1 MYEPRVYLSEEL
13 SNEDYHAEK
22 EHVSGSFLHTLL
34 AYCPAKAK
42 FTPPKDAAHFIFG
55 TTAHTN
61 MLEKHRFDSAYIRLP
76 EQSEFKDLITSEAGI
91 KSFLKAEGVA
101 GYSSKSLPEL
111 LEMVDRTGKNPH
123 IWHRILKQVEDE
135 AKGRLIVPGKD
146 YDRVMTMREVVMN
159 NGAMRE
165 VVESG
170 SPEVSI
176 FVMIHGVKVKVR
188 IDRITADACIVDYK
202 STKSAQPEEFGR
214 HAMNLG
220 YWLKM
225 ALQHDA
231 FHAYY
236 GRPPTA
242 VKLLAQEKE
251 EPFLAKLYRLSDF
264 QLNEGRMQYQAA
276 LALYKRC
283 KETNTWPSY
292 GLTNDE
298 EELQTP
304 AYYKAKKK

>member
-1 MYEPRVYLSEEL
+1 MYQPRVFMSDEL

-42 FTPPKDAAHFIFG
+42 FTPPKDAAHFTFG

-61 MLEKHRFDSAYIRLP
+61 MLEKHRFDAEYIRLP

-101 GYSSKSLPEL
+101 GYSTKSLDEL
-111 LEMVDRTGKNPH
+111 LEMVARTGKKPH
-123 IWHRILKQVEDE
+123 IWHQILKQVQDE
-135 AKGRLIVPGKD
+135 AKGRVIVPGRD
-146 YDRVMTMREVVMN
+146 YDRVMTMREVVMS

-170 SPEVSI
+170 HPEISI
-176 FVMIHGVKVKVR
+176 FVMLNGVKVKVR

-202 STKSAQPEEFGR
+202 STKSAERREFGR
-214 HAMNLG
+214 HALNLG

-231 FHAYY
+231 FQAYY
-236 GRPPTA
+236 GHAPTA

-251 EPFLAKLYRLSDF
+251 EPYLAKLYRLSDF
-264 QLNEGRMQYQAA
+264 QLEQGRMQYMAA
-276 LALYKRC
+276 LALFKRC
-283 KETNTWPSY
+283 SETNVWPSY

-298 EELQTP
+298 EELHTP
-304 AYYKAKKK
+304 EFYKANK